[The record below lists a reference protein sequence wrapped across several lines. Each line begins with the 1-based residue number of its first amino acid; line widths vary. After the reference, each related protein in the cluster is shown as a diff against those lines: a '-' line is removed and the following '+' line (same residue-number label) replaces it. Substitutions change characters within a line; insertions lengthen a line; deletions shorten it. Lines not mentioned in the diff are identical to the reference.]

1 MRPYEAVDH
10 PQPLLRRPVELLDGE
25 WEFTADRDA
34 ALPVGRVPF
43 ADRIR
48 VPFAP
53 ETPASGLGLSGP
65 GRRAWYRRPLPAAAP
80 GVRTLLHFGAVDRV
94 ADVWVGGQHV
104 ARHEGGFTPWSVDV
118 TEQLGD
124 TGADLVVRAED
135 DERDLDAPRGK
146 QEWQE
151 EPHFIW
157 YPRTTGIW
165 RTVWLEHVAAV
176 RVEDVRWSAEP
187 RTSTVTATVRM
198 SPDAVGSRLRIRLSL
213 AGRVLVDDD
222 LLVTRPEV
230 TRTFALGDG
239 GLDDRQAV
247 LWWPHRPVLI
257 DAELALV
264 DPRGQVVDEVASY
277 TAVRSVR
284 VEDGRFLLNNR
295 ELRTRL
301 VLDQGYWPDTGLTP
315 PDGAALRRDLEL
327 TRSLG
332 FHGARKHQKTEDPR
346 YLAWA
351 DRLGMLVW
359 AELPSAYRPG
369 DVSARRLLAEWADLL
384 VAHRGHPSVV
394 AWVPMNESWGAL
406 EAEYDPRQAELV
418 RALTAMAGALD
429 GTRPVSAND
438 GWETVGGQLL
448 GVHDYEQSPGRLAER
463 YAHADALSERLAARR
478 ADGRLADLDRA
489 PADRRA
495 VVLSE
500 FGGISLGASG
510 ELVADPLAMVSGT
523 AAWGYGDAGSP
534 GELLERYRAMW
545 RAVHDSEVLA
555 GACWTQLT
563 DTYQEVNGLLRADRT
578 PKVDP
583 ELLRAATRGRP

>member
-1 MRPYEAVDH
+1 MRAYDAVHH
-10 PQPLLRRPVELLDGE
+10 PQPLVRRPVELLDGE

-34 ALPVGRVPF
+34 AMALGSVPF

-53 ETPASGLGLSGP
+53 ETPASGLALDGP
-65 GRRAWYRRPLPAAAP
+65 VRRAWYRRPLPAAAP
-80 GVRTLLHFGAVDRV
+80 GVRTLLHLGAVDRI

-104 ARHEGGFTPWSVDV
+104 ARHEGGWTPWSVDV
-118 TEQLGD
+118 TDQLGD

-146 QEWQE
+146 QEWQQ
-151 EPHFIW
+151 EPHAIW

-165 RTVWLEHVAAV
+165 RTVWLEQAPAV
-176 RVEDVRWSAEP
+176 RIEDVRWSAEP
-187 RTSTVTATVRM
+187 RTTTVTATVRM
-198 SPDAVGSRLRIRLSL
+198 SPDAVGSRLRIRLSA

-222 LLVTRPEV
+222 VLVTRPEM

-239 GLDDRQAV
+239 GVDDRVAL
-247 LWWPHRPVLI
+247 LWWPDRPVLV
-257 DAELALV
+257 DGALALV
-264 DPRGQVVDEVASY
+264 DPRGQVVDEVDTY
-277 TAVRSVR
+277 TALRSVR
-284 VEDGRFLLNNR
+284 VEDGRFLLNDR
-295 ELRTRL
+295 AVRTRM
-301 VLDQGYWPDTGLTP
+301 VLDQGYWPSTGLTP
-315 PDGAALRRDLEL
+315 PDGDALRRDLEL

-359 AELPSAYRPG
+359 AEMPSAYRPG
-369 DVSARRLLAEWADLL
+369 DVSARRLLAEWADVV

-394 AWVPMNESWGAL
+394 AWVPTNESWGAP
-406 EAEYDPRQAELV
+406 EAEHDPRQAELAH
-418 RALTAMAGALD
+418 ALAAVAGALD

-438 GWETVGGQLL
+438 GWETSGGQLL
-448 GVHDYEQSPGRLAER
+448 GVHDYEQSP
-463 YAHADALSERLAARR
+463 ERLAARYADADALSR
-478 ADGRLADLDRA
+478 RLAARRSDGRLADLDRA
-489 PADRRA
+489 PAGGRA

-500 FGGISLGASG
+500 FGGISLGAPD
-510 ELVADPLAMVSGT
+510 ELVTDPLGATSST
-523 AAWGYGDAGSP
+523 AAWGYGNAGTP

-583 ELLRAATRGRP
+583 ELLAAATRGR